1 MSITVSKSG
10 IIWCIVLLVGILLL
24 GLGFFIDLKQKE
36 PFDLSQLDADNIEK
50 GMYVRGEIPYIL
62 VADGAHGPV
71 TNVNGYVTYNI
82 YNIPLKNDTYIRIL
96 VNRHKTKSQLGD
108 FGAGPADPVPFE
120 GIVVKAPRPLNM
132 KWYENVDGLDVEQV
146 IEDYE
151 ILQFERR
158 EISTLIK
165 AGLAI
170 IASCLIVRFSKLMP
184 PLFIKNEPIVSPIKN
199 RYTGSVDLEYEYER
213 ELEKLQ
219 LLQDR
224 LYGLKKD
231 MYWAVPLFFVGL
243 IIAIISPYWEID
255 IVGYLLLFI
264 ALFLICQYLMNQ
276 PNRLGSILRAFSQ
289 QKPLQV
295 QIEECQDNLIS
306 ISNRLCKV
314 KEENSYSKND
324 LIYADFD
331 VDMQ

>member
-10 IIWCIVLLVGILLL
+10 IIWCIVLLVGVLLF
-24 GLGFFIDLKQKE
+24 GLGFSVHLKQKN
-36 PFDLSQLDADNIEK
+36 PVTLSELDADNIEK
-50 GMYVRGEIPYIL
+50 GMYVSGEIPYIL
-62 VADGAHGPV
+62 ISNGNFGPV
-71 TNVNGYVTYNI
+71 TTVTSYVTYNT
-82 YNIPLKNDTYIRIL
+82 YNIPLKEEHYIRIL

-146 IEDYE
+146 IEDFE

-170 IASCLIVRFSKLMP
+170 IASCLIVRFSKLIP
-184 PLFIKNEPIVSPIKN
+184 PLFIKNEPIVSPIKT

-219 LLQDR
+219 FLQDR
-224 LYGLKKD
+224 LYALKRD
-231 MYWAVPLFFVGL
+231 MFWAVPLFFVGL
-243 IIAIISPYWEID
+243 LIAIISPYWEID

-264 ALFLICQYLMNQ
+264 ALFLICQHLMNQ

-295 QIEECQDNLIS
+295 QIEECQDNLMS
-306 ISNRLCKV
+306 ISNRLGKT
-314 KEENSYSKND
+314 KEENSYNMND

-331 VDMQ
+331 VDL